1 MVIGNWLTGL
11 LVWVEIT
18 NYVLTNYALTNY
30 VLTNYALTN
39 YVLTNYALTNYV
51 LTNYVLTNY
60 VLTNYALTNYVLT
73 NYVLTNYV
81 LTNYAFTNYAYS
93 MIWRKRLL
101 RWLPWLLALGLLWL
115 VGRTIP
121 LAGTWAALRRL
132 RGWQIV
138 ALLAAN
144 GLVLLAMNGRWAI
157 ILRGQGYHVP
167 WLTLLG
173 YRLAAFGL
181 SYFTPGP
188 QFGGEPAQVYFLERD
203 HGIPRP
209 AAVAALAVDK
219 AQELTVNFAFLA
231 AGVLVVLQGGL
242 FAGVVGMEAALFA
255 LGLLAL
261 PVFFLAALGI
271 GRRPVSGLL
280 LMAGKARPLQDRPA
294 YQKIIQTA
302 QESEAQVAQL
312 TRAAPLF
319 LVGAFFVS
327 LLGWLALIG
336 EFWLMMTFLGLP
348 LTAVQTITA
357 LTAARIAF
365 LLPLPGGLGTL
376 EASQVLVL
384 GMMGFDPALGIS
396 ASLLIRARDVLLGG
410 LGLWWGGR
418 QLRRP

>member
-1 MVIGNWLTGL
+1 MTWK
-11 LVWVEIT
+11 
-18 NYVLTNYALTNY
+18 
-30 VLTNYALTN
+30 
-39 YVLTNYALTNYV
+39 
-51 LTNYVLTNY
+51 
-60 VLTNYALTNYVLT
+60 
-73 NYVLTNYV
+73 
-81 LTNYAFTNYAYS
+81 
-93 MIWRKRLL
+93 RRLL

-132 RGWQIV
+132 RGWQLL

-144 GLVLLAMNGRWAI
+144 GLVLMAMNGRWAI
-157 ILRGQGYHVP
+157 ILRGQGYPVP
-167 WLTLLG
+167 WFTLLG
-173 YRLAAFGL
+173 YRLASFGL

-188 QFGGEPAQVYFLERD
+188 QFGGEPAQVYFLERY
-203 HGIPRP
+203 HKIPRP

-231 AGVLVVLQGGL
+231 AGVFVVLQGGL
-242 FAGVVGMEAALFA
+242 FAGVVGLEAAFFA
-255 LGLLAL
+255 LGLLIL
-261 PVFFLAALGI
+261 PLFFLAALGI

-280 LMAGKARPLQDRPA
+280 RLLGGIRPLQNRPA
-294 YQKIIQTA
+294 YQNIILTA
-302 QESEAQVAQL
+302 YESETQVAHL
-312 TRAAPLF
+312 TRSAPLF
-319 LVGAFFVS
+319 LVGAFVVS

-336 EFWLMMTFLGLP
+336 EYWLMMTFLGLP

-384 GMMGFDPALGIS
+384 GMMGFDPAVGIS
-396 ASLLIRARDVLLGG
+396 ASLLIRARDVSLGG

-418 QLRRP
+418 KLRGVKVAPRS